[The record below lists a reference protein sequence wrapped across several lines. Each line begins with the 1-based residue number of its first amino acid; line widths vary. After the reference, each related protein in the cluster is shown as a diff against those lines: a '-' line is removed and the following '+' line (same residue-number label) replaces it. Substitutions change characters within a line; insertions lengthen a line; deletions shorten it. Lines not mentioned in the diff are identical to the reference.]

1 MHQISSCWS
10 NPTGVQFPHFSQSQA
25 FIYSYWPI
33 RGQKSDIFFNPIPTS
48 CETWPWTW
56 YSAFMLLFSFNHV
69 DDNVIIPC
77 QKLDAKLLTLKSSI
91 KPVKLKNWIKRKMRI
106 FLFRIGKQG
115 WRTQNG
121 KINFELA
128 IDPICKKIVFL
139 IFSNFPKV
147 LAENAPP
154 PSND

>member
-1 MHQISSCWS
+1 M
-10 NPTGVQFPHFSQSQA
+10 
-25 FIYSYWPI
+25 
-33 RGQKSDIFFNPIPTS
+33 
-48 CETWPWTW
+48 
-56 YSAFMLLFSFNHV
+56 

-121 KINFELA
+121 KMNFELA
-128 IDPICKKIVFL
+128 I
-139 IFSNFPKV
+139 SN
-147 LAENAPP
+147 
-154 PSND
+154 